1 MQDSKRH
8 HTDEGGRADWQ
19 GEAARAVNGD
29 GDSDGTPF
37 FLCPHPFGTAISG
50 VAI

>member
-8 HTDEGGRADWQ
+8 HTDEEEQ
-19 GEAARAVNGD
+19 EQAARAVNGAGD
-29 GDSDGTPF
+29 GDGTPF
-37 FLCPHPFGTAISG
+37 FPHPFGTAISG